1 MKKTLGEKIYE
12 LRKAN
17 QLTQEE
23 LAEKTNVSPQAV
35 SKWEKDLSIPD
46 LPVLID
52 LADFFEVSLDYLV
65 REKEETVRFIPK
77 EQQKNLEEM
86 FLRIHV
92 HSTDGDRIKVNLPL
106 ALIKMGSE
114 IQSVLPQINGSDILQ
129 KLDFQLIISLIE
141 SGAMGKLIEIDGA
154 DGDRVEVTVE

>member
-52 LADFFEVSLDYLV
+52 LADLFEVSLDYLV
-65 REKEETVRFIPK
+65 REKEETVRFVPQ
-77 EQQKNLEEM
+77 EQRKNLEEM

-92 HSTDGDRIKVNLPL
+92 HSADGDRIKVNLPL
-106 ALIKMGSE
+106 ALIKMVSE